1 MIRISIIGLG
11 LIGSSLGM
19 ALRSADSKESA
30 LGDIEVIGY
39 DRDANVARESRG
51 RLAIDRAAR
60 SLADA
65 VDGTDIIVL
74 ATPVQTIRAVMQ
86 ELVPLLAEG
95 MVVTDVASTKLL
107 VGQWATE
114 LLPPSVDY
122 VGGHPMAGSE
132 QSGPKAAKPD
142 LFKDAIYCLTA
153 GPKTRGV
160 AIDAVDALVRTVGA
174 KPYYIEAAEHDAYV
188 AGVSHLPMLISSALV
203 AVTSASAGWKELAAL
218 AATGYRDVTRLASGD
233 PLMQRDILMTNPH
246 GLSRWITDYIAQ
258 LEALR
263 TAIEAGHDAEVLEVL
278 QRAKQT
284 RDEWLAA
291 RPGLRP
297 GEADFEQ
304 PVQIERPSLLGLR
317 LPRNDKPRNDKP
329 RT

>member
-1 MIRISIIGLG
+1 MIRITIIGLG

-19 ALRSADSKESA
+19 ALRNADPKESA
-30 LGDIEVIGY
+30 LGAVEIIGY
-39 DRDANVARESRG
+39 DRDPAVTRESRG
-51 RLAIDRAAR
+51 RLAIDRPAR
-60 SLADA
+60 SLAEA
-65 VDGTDIIVL
+65 IDGTDIIVL

-86 ELVPLLAEG
+86 DLVPLLAEG

-107 VGQWATE
+107 VGQWAAE
-114 LLPPSVDY
+114 LLPSQVDFI
-122 VGGHPMAGSE
+122 GGHPMAGRE

-153 GPKTRGV
+153 GPRTRAV

-188 AGVSHLPMLISSALV
+188 AGISHLPLLLSSTLV
-203 AVTSASAGWKELAAL
+203 SVTGASSGWKELAAL
-218 AATGYRDVTRLASGD
+218 ASTGFRDVSRLASGD
-233 PLMQRDILMTNPH
+233 PQMQSDILMTNPH
-246 GLSRWITDYIAQ
+246 GLTRWIDAYIAE
-258 LEALR
+258 LSTMRA
-263 TAIEAGHDAEVLEVL
+263 AIEQGRADEVGAML

-304 PVQIERPSLLGLR
+304 PVQIDRPSLLGLR
-317 LPRNDKPRNDKP
+317 LPRNNDKP